1 VDNILGEQNTL
12 ELEKKEVCELFE
24 VLQDCLNGF
33 LGYSVVFARTERAG
47 EAL

>member
-12 ELEKKEVCELFE
+12 ELKKKEVDELFE
-24 VLQDCLNGF
+24 VLQNCLNGF
-33 LGYSVVFARTERAG
+33 LGHGVVFARTERAG